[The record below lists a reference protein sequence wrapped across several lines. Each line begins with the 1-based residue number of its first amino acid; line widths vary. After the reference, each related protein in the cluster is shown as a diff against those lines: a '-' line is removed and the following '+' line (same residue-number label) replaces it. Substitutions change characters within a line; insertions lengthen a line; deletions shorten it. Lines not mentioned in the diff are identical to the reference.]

1 MSQRIEVPQPDPDW
15 EPTTQQLLKEVY
27 TIVNRI
33 DGRLDQIQIEIN
45 RLPMGRRY
53 GPEDFGHRQ
62 LPRKGDM
69 P

>member
-1 MSQRIEVPQPDPDW
+1 MPQRIEVPEPGPDW
-15 EPTTQQLLKEVY
+15 EPTAQQLLKEVY

-45 RLPMGRRY
+45 RLPLGRRF
-53 GPEDFGHRQ
+53 GPEDFRPGQ
-62 LPRKGDM
+62 LPPKGDM